1 MCPHYRQ
8 TLFKE
13 QIIMFFGKERFKF
26 VFIGAGSTVFTL
38 NLAGDILM
46 EPSIKG
52 GVLTLADIDEKKLD
66 DAVAGVK
73 GLVDFTKKD
82 FRVERHTHYSTALDD
97 ADFVFFTYAVGSIE
111 SWKQDIAISTK
122 YGVAQSVGDTI
133 GPGAMIR
140 ILRSVPLALEIAH
153 KMEKVCPEAYIINYT
168 NPEGAQCLAVQ
179 AYSRIRTFG
188 LCHGTPDTAAKLAKE
203 VFKAPEERFRYE
215 AGGVNHLTWFTKMTI
230 DGVDVY
236 PRLREAL
243 KESGFDK
250 EEPVSMDLFRV
261 FGLYPA
267 PGDRHVSEFFS
278 AFLKDRVMRE
288 RDLIWKNNDF
298 AAVDSW
304 RDKDFENLDELIN
317 KQRGFEKFFQGS
329 GETAV
334 HFIRALA
341 SGQISTEMVNM
352 RNRGYIRNVS
362 EGMIVEV
369 PAFIDHF
376 GIHPQVIGD
385 LPPGIAAKCDALGRE
400 YELLVSAAVNCD
412 LGLVLQAAYLDPLCA
427 NCDYPETLV
436 ADLIRQ
442 NLNLLPEGWKQYFH
456 V

>member
-1 MCPHYRQ
+1 
-8 TLFKE
+8 
-13 QIIMFFGKERFKF
+13 MFFGRERFKF

-38 NLAGDILM
+38 NLAGDILT

-52 GVLTLADIDEKKLD
+52 GVLALVDIDEKKLD
-66 DAVAGVK
+66 DTVAGVK
-73 GLVDFTKKD
+73 RLVSFTKGD
-82 FRVERHTHYSTALDD
+82 FRVERHTHYAAALDD

-111 SWKQDIAISTK
+111 AWKQDIEISTK
-122 YGVAQSVGDTI
+122 HGVAQSVGDTI

-140 ILRSVPLALEIAH
+140 ILRSIPLALEIAH
-153 KMEKVCPEAYIINYT
+153 KMEQVCPEAYIINYT

-179 AYSRIRTFG
+179 AYSKIRTFG
-188 LCHGTPDTAAKLAKE
+188 LCHGTPGTAAMLAKE
-203 VFKAPEERFRYE
+203 VFKVPVERFRYE

-230 DGVDVY
+230 DGTDVY
-236 PRLREAL
+236 PRLQEAL
-243 KESGFDK
+243 KKSGLDK
-250 EEPVSMDLFRV
+250 QEPVSADLFRV

-288 RDLIWKNNDF
+288 RNLAWKNNDF

-304 RDKDFENLDELIN
+304 RDRDFKNLDELIN
-317 KQRGFEKFFQGS
+317 KRQGFEKFLRGS

-334 HFIRALA
+334 HFIKALA

-352 RNRGYIRNVS
+352 RNRGYVGNVS
-362 EGMIVEV
+362 DGMIVEV

-376 GIHPQVIGD
+376 GLHPQVIGD
-385 LPPGIAAKCDALGRE
+385 LPAGIAAKCDALGRE
-400 YELLVSAAVNCD
+400 YELLVSAAVNRD
-412 LGLVLQAAYLDPLCA
+412 MDLVLQAAYLDPLCA
-427 NCDYPETLV
+427 NCDYPEDLV
-436 ADLIRQ
+436 TDLIRQ
-442 NLNLLPEGWKQYFH
+442 NLNLLPEEWKGYFR